1 MREEKVRYAVVGL
14 GDIAQRAVLPAFAH
28 AKENSEL
35 VALVSSDANKL
46 ATLAERYRVTTTGH
60 YDDLERI
67 LTASRADAVYV
78 AVPNTMHR
86 EIAERAARARAN
98 VLCEKPLAM
107 SVDDSWAMIDACKK
121 NDVLL
126 MVGYRLHFEHANLD
140 AIEAVRSGQIG
151 EPRVFSSVF
160 CQQVRQGDM
169 RTKAALGGGA
179 LFDMG
184 VYCIN
189 AARNLFR
196 EEPELVMGTLAH
208 SPDDP
213 RFSEVDEVAS
223 GILGFSRGRVAQ
235 FTASQGACDIASYS
249 VLGTTGKIRVEDAF
263 RYTAEINEELTSGE
277 HRHVRTYPKRDQFAP
292 ELVYFSSC
300 IMNGTE
306 PEPSGEEGLCDVRVM
321 TALVE
326 SARTSRPIHLPRFT
340 RAQRPDI
347 RLEMRK
353 PALEAR

>member
-1 MREEKVRYAVVGL
+1 MTKDKVRYAVVGL

-35 VALVSSDANKL
+35 CALVSSDDAKL
-46 ATLAERYRVTTTGH
+46 ESLAARYRVSTTGH
-60 YDDLERI
+60 YEDLERI
-67 LTASRADAVYV
+67 LSTSGAEAVYV

-86 EIAERAARARAN
+86 AITERAASAGVN
-98 VLCEKPLAM
+98 VLCEKPIAM

-121 NDVLL
+121 NGVLL
-126 MVGYRLHFEHANLD
+126 MVAYRLHFEHANLD

-151 EPRVFSSVF
+151 EPRIFSSVF
-160 CQQVRQGDM
+160 CQQVREGDM

-196 EEPELVMGTLAH
+196 EEPELVMGTLTH

-213 RFSEVDEVAS
+213 RFTEVDEVAS
-223 GILGFSRGRVAQ
+223 AILGFSRGRIAQ
-235 FTASQGACDIASYS
+235 FTASQGAYDIAQYS
-249 VLGTTGKIRVEDAF
+249 VLGTTGKVRVDDAF
-263 RYTAEINEELTSGE
+263 RYTAEITEELTTGE
-277 HRHVRTYPKRDQFAP
+277 HRHQRTYPRRDQFAP
-292 ELVYFSSC
+292 ELVYFSDC
-300 IMNGTE
+300 IRMGKE

-321 TALVE
+321 SALVE
-326 SARTSRPIHLPRFT
+326 SARTGRPVHLPRFT